1 MPLPLIIGGL
11 ALAAVAGVV
20 IISIREFFNRV
31 EQAKKN
37 KRATGAKIKSL
48 KERGEYVESDV
59 GLLRDGHEIA
69 SETYQINKEEAKQLR
84 EGMTLWKQKWS
95 LSKTTGSNKLIQ
107 NG

>member
-48 KERGEYVESDV
+48 KESGNYTEVDL
-59 GLLRDGHEIA
+59 GLLRDRDEIA

-84 EGMTLWKQKWS
+84 EGMTL
-95 LSKTTGSNKLIQ
+95 
-107 NG
+107 